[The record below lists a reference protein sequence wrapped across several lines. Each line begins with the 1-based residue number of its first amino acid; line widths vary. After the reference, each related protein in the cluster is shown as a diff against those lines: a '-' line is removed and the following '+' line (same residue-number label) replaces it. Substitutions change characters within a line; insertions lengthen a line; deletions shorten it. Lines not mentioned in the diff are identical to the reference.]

1 MHRSGDGTLAVYD
14 PRYNKAVAVS
24 DQLEDELLSVAVVKV
39 RPARIALF
47 LAAPC
52 LPPRL
57 TPAARAL
64 DVRMQN
70 GTKVVCGTQDGILDI
85 YSWGQWA
92 DISDRFPGHP
102 SSIDSLAVIN
112 EELLLTASSDGLI
125 RYARRATAPARA
137 PDDLPDMRSPPRRPR
152 SRVVSIHPNELMG
165 IVGEHADF
173 PIERIKLAPN
183 HKYLASCSHDDLIK
197 FWNVEYLFD
206 PVGSDEEE
214 DEDDDDDGSKDK
226 DDDADADS
234 DDAMETDSAPA
245 PARRGRPK
253 GKERATSFF
262 ADL

>member
-1 MHRSGDGTLAVYD
+1 
-14 PRYNKAVAVS
+14 
-24 DQLEDELLSVAVVKV
+24 
-39 RPARIALF
+39 
-47 LAAPC
+47 
-52 LPPRL
+52 
-57 TPAARAL
+57 
-64 DVRMQN
+64 
-70 GTKVVCGTQDGILDI
+70 
-85 YSWGQWA
+85 
-92 DISDRFPGHP
+92 
-102 SSIDSLAVIN
+102 
-112 EELLLTASSDGLI
+112 
-125 RYARRATAPARA
+125 
-137 PDDLPDMRSPPRRPR
+137 
-152 SRVVSIHPNELMG
+152 MG

-214 DEDDDDDGSKDK
+214 EDEDDDDGTKDK